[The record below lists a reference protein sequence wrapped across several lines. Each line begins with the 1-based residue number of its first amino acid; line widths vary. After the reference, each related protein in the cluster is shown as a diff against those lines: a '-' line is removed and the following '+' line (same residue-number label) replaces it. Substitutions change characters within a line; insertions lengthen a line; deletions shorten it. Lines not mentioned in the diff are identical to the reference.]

1 VDTPSQIGRYR
12 VLEPLGRGSMA
23 RVYLALDPHTDRKI
37 ALKVMA
43 PAPGEHI
50 ELAQEETRRRFLLEA
65 RAAGRLNHPGIVTVY
80 DADTDAASGLPYIAM
95 EWVEGSTLAAVLAR
109 ERPLP
114 IRFAA
119 GIVAQVALALD
130 YAHRQGI
137 VHRDIKPGNILVTPD
152 GRAKISDFGIARL
165 VSESQ
170 TMAGQIMGTPSYMAP
185 EQVQNE
191 PVDGRTDLYALGVVL
206 YEAVTGA
213 LPVRGDSLASIAYRI
228 AHVEPRSPQFH
239 NPDVSQELAA
249 VIERSLAKDPAQRFQ
264 SGAAMAEALAPFR
277 LATPAPAMDAA
288 QTIVLS
294 ATMAT
299 LPQAPAAGGATR
311 PRVVRPRRRLLAG
324 AAAALLA
331 LVALAVVLARL
342 RTAPAPVPEPSPPSV
357 SPSPPSSPSPG
368 SALKP
373 APVTRPAPKRAPAR
387 RSSPP
392 AAAAVSTLRLVHNN
406 RLRNAVLTVWVD
418 GQRAHSARMEAQGS
432 LLGRV
437 GGDAVE
443 WTLKLSE
450 GEHLIEVRIT
460 SAQGQVDASGI
471 VRGQFTAG
479 ASRVLRI
486 LLIPFN
492 ERLRLSWEQ

>member
-1 VDTPSQIGRYR
+1 
-12 VLEPLGRGSMA
+12 
-23 RVYLALDPHTDRKI
+23 
-37 ALKVMA
+37 
-43 PAPGEHI
+43 
-50 ELAQEETRRRFLLEA
+50 
-65 RAAGRLNHPGIVTVY
+65 
-80 DADTDAASGLPYIAM
+80 
-95 EWVEGSTLAAVLAR
+95 
-109 ERPLP
+109 
-114 IRFAA
+114 
-119 GIVAQVALALD
+119 
-130 YAHRQGI
+130 
-137 VHRDIKPGNILVTPD
+137 
-152 GRAKISDFGIARL
+152 
-165 VSESQ
+165 
-170 TMAGQIMGTPSYMAP
+170 
-185 EQVQNE
+185 
-191 PVDGRTDLYALGVVL
+191 
-206 YEAVTGA
+206 
-213 LPVRGDSLASIAYRI
+213 
-228 AHVEPRSPQFH
+228 
-239 NPDVSQELAA
+239 
-249 VIERSLAKDPAQRFQ
+249 
-264 SGAAMAEALAPFR
+264 MAEALAPFR

-479 ASRVLRI
+479 ASRVLRV